1 MISTRLNHALHERN
15 YAMNKKVIAREG
27 LIFLATCG
35 ALLVLAVILWLFGIT
50 LWPLLAGLAPIAIPL
65 YLLVRA
71 LFLTSS
77 ILRKRRS
84 RS

>member
-1 MISTRLNHALHERN
+1 MKEPL
-15 YAMNKKVIAREG
+15 MNKRFTKREA

-35 ALLVLAVILWLFGIT
+35 ALLVLAVILWLFGVT

-65 YLLVRA
+65 YLLVRLA
-71 LFLTSS
+71 GW
-77 ILRKRRS
+77 ILRKRRC